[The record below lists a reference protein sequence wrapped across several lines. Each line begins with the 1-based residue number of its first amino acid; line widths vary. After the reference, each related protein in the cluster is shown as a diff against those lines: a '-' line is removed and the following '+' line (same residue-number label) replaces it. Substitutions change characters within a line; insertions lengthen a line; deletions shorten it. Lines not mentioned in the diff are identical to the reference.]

1 MSGLLESLLIE
12 LGLRSHPLPPPPVSQ
27 PHDHQ
32 AESRLNEPPEATIS
46 EREEDSLASRPDQD
60 CTHKANCGDAGSL
73 HRPPF
78 FTTLPKDMDG
88 RNLQP
93 ESNQGASYN
102 TPGSIHNVTA
112 VTDGPSDHTHEA
124 SVNMQQVSSGNT
136 QDSRLETVN
145 MQIPPQDM
153 TALTATE
160 GSRRPV
166 SNASDFDGAGQSSL
180 PADDGMGVLRSR
192 IIAIRNLEV
201 TNGEK
206 ARKVHDLMT
215 ESYNSLREPFN
226 VSSTRLLSPPSSP
239 LSGISELHQTDIDG
253 ICQFESSFNLTPE
266 DLQPTYVPK
275 TEPEPHECELGDED
289 LDTEELEEA
298 TLGCVHYH
306 RNVKLECHTCK
317 KWYNCRFC
325 HDELE
330 DHPLIRRDT
339 EHMLCMLC
347 GHAQPAAQDCR
358 KCGEQTAQYYCEIC
372 KLWDNDSKKS
382 IYHCNDCGICRIGQ
396 GLGKDFFHCL
406 TCCVCLP
413 MSIETTHRCIERS
426 TQCDCPICGDYMFT
440 SPETVVVMRC
450 GHSIHHKCLSEYSK
464 SSFRCPICSKTITNM
479 EATFRNLDR
488 TIESQPMPTEFKDT
502 KGLVYC
508 NDCGSKS
515 VVKYHWLGLRCELC
529 ESYNTAQLR
538 ILHGDMS
545 AQPEEDN
552 AEHLPS
558 RPRSSSVMENE
569 DSMSSSLAGLT
580 VDPGSAPRSRLSV
593 PSVEPER
600 QFASYNITRGRA
612 VSPVVSNYF
621 GLPTERESEKPS
633 SLPFFGSPSSRSVN
647 ETDFGAFNFLSKK
660 LTYPYGLFGGETK
673 AADNI
678 SESGEEDENDAQS
691 DDSAESAGSQGN
703 EDDEDED
710 HLDIFGH
717 R

>member
-12 LGLRSHPLPPPPVSQ
+12 LGLRSQPLPPPPVSQ

-32 AESRLNEPPEATIS
+32 AESRLSEAPEATIS
-46 EREEDSLASRPDQD
+46 ECEEESLDSRPGQD
-60 CTHKANCGDAGSL
+60 CRHKANCGDAGSL
-73 HRPPF
+73 HSPPF

-93 ESNQGASYN
+93 EGNREAYYD
-102 TPGSIHNVTA
+102 TPGSIRNVA
-112 VTDGPSDHTHEA
+112 AATDDSSDHTHEA
-124 SVNMQQVSSGNT
+124 GLNMQQASSGNT
-136 QDSRLETVN
+136 QPSHIEAVN
-145 MQIPPQDM
+145 AQNTPEDM
-153 TALTATE
+153 TAAIAIE
-160 GSRRPV
+160 GSRRSL
-166 SNASDFDGAGQSSL
+166 SNASDLNGVGHSLL

-215 ESYNSLREPFN
+215 ESYNSSRDPLN

-239 LSGISELHQTDIDG
+239 LPTSPKTMQPSNMFKLNQTNPDG
-253 ICQFESSFNLTPE
+253 ITHYESSFNLTPE

-275 TEPEPHECELGDED
+275 TEPEPHEGELGDED
-289 LDTEELEEA
+289 LDTEDLEEA
-298 TLGCVHYH
+298 TIGCAHYH

-317 KWYNCRFC
+317 KWYTCRFC
-325 HDELE
+325 HDEVE
-330 DHPLIRRDT
+330 DHALIRRDT

-413 MSIETTHRCIERS
+413 MSIENTHRCIERS

-450 GHSIHHKCLSEYSK
+450 GHSIHHKC
-464 SSFRCPICSKTITNM
+464 
-479 EATFRNLDR
+479 
-488 TIESQPMPTEFKDT
+488 
-502 KGLVYC
+502 
-508 NDCGSKS
+508 
-515 VVKYHWLGLRCELC
+515 

-545 AQPEEDN
+545 AQPEEDDG
-552 AEHLPS
+552 EHLPS
-558 RPRSSSVMENE
+558 RPRSSSVMENDE
-569 DSMSSSLAGLT
+569 SMSSSLAGLN

-647 ETDFGAFNFLSKK
+647 DTDFGALNFLSKK
-660 LTYPYGLFGGETK
+660 LTYPYGLFGGETR
-673 AADNI
+673 ATDDI
-678 SESGEEDENDAQS
+678 SEGGEEEEDDAES
-691 DDSAESAGSQGN
+691 SDSAESAGSRGN
-703 EDDEDED
+703 EDEEDED